1 MTEPDLQQIVCQLVK
16 AIAPAC
22 PENVSL
28 DNRLVGDLGF
38 HSLATVE
45 LAFALED
52 LFELEDMAME
62 QAVSIERVGD
72 IVTLLTIALEEGAG
86 KMPSPQSLA
95 QFTEEYGYT
104 LEGAGYELPG

>member
-1 MTEPDLQQIVCQLVK
+1 VTEPNLQQIVCQLVK

-22 PENVSL
+22 PENVRL

-38 HSLATVE
+38 HSLASVE

-52 LFELEDMAME
+52 LFELEDIAME
-62 QAVSIERVGD
+62 QTDGIEKVSD
-72 IVTLLTIALEEGAG
+72 IVPLLTIALKEGTG

-104 LEGAGYELPG
+104 WEGAG